1 MFIFVGIISKLLI
14 KVGFYKVIF
23 IKSLWN
29 EFCLTFKKGFIMV
42 KSVSVEKVI
51 NHNDKHDK
59 KEHKKTSDK
68 DFLQILLSNLSTDK
82 KASKK
87 EISKEKELLKE
98 IKEDKKDAKT
108 LSLEELLELT
118 KNHKNLDLTE
128 IKKILSSKIKQQN
141 ILLSESDKKE
151 FKNIKSLKDLMKFAN
166 KKGLNIENIKVEVSK
181 KNNKIEVK
189 PKNEQIKES
198 ITSSLMKDKL
208 VKTESA
214 PKIKQNSK
222 KVDLNSILSNH
233 ESQKTLPKK
242 EQTIKTSEVSK
253 KNISLDDLINP
264 KTTKHKK
271 EIKKD
276 ETEGSNNINLAMSNN
291 DFKLKNIFA
300 KETLKQVSSNL
311 KDAIK
316 EYKPP
321 ISKFSMELNP
331 DNLGKVEVT
340 LIKRGNDIQVTLN
353 SNNQTTM
360 HLFAQH
366 QAEFRASLANIG
378 FSNVDMSF
386 NSNKEQQNEK
396 NKEKYKQNQASSN
409 QEEEISEIEIKGVL
423 KYA

>member
-1 MFIFVGIISKLLI
+1 
-14 KVGFYKVIF
+14 
-23 IKSLWN
+23 
-29 EFCLTFKKGFIMV
+29 
-42 KSVSVEKVI
+42 
-51 NHNDKHDK
+51 
-59 KEHKKTSDK
+59 
-68 DFLQILLSNLSTDK
+68 
-82 KASKK
+82 
-87 EISKEKELLKE
+87 
-98 IKEDKKDAKT
+98 
-108 LSLEELLELT
+108 
-118 KNHKNLDLTE
+118 
-128 IKKILSSKIKQQN
+128 
-141 ILLSESDKKE
+141 
-151 FKNIKSLKDLMKFAN
+151 MKFAN

-189 PKNEQIKES
+189 PTNKQIKES

-222 KVDLNSILSNH
+222 KVDLNSMLTNH
-233 ESQKTLPKK
+233 KSKKTLAKVEITKTEMKHSKQIEPIKK

-253 KNISLDDLINP
+253 KNISLDDLINS

-276 ETEGSNNINLAMSNN
+276 ETEVSNNINLAMSNN